1 MARSRSSAL
10 GLALCAALAAAC
22 AAPSI
27 QDEEAIARKAGAQ
40 LRQQMLLLHD
50 DVVEMYVDEVGQR
63 LVHAAGPQ
71 PYDYTFTVVEDDS
84 LNASAFFGGQIFV
97 NTGLITRV
105 RNVSELAGV
114 LGHEVGHVVHRHLA
128 DNYARAQQAGMLR
141 QAAVIGAMVGGINPG
156 AVDLLGQLSTL
167 GVINSFK
174 REAEAEADAFAVQ
187 VLPRAGYDPNGIVT
201 MFEMLHAMNARRPAK
216 FFSDHPGT
224 EDRIGA
230 TRGLIQQQA
239 LPPNLKTDDN
249 GKLEIIQHRIRL
261 LTGEGSSQQ
270 RP

>member
-1 MARSRSSAL
+1 
-10 GLALCAALAAAC
+10 
-22 AAPSI
+22 
-27 QDEEAIARKAGAQ
+27 
-40 LRQQMLLLHD
+40 MLLLHD
-50 DVVEMYVDEVGQR
+50 DVVESYVDDIGQR

-71 PYDYTFTVVEDDS
+71 PYDYTFTVVEDDT
-84 LNASAFFGGQIFV
+84 LNASAFFGGEIFV

-105 RNVSELAGV
+105 RNVSEFAGV

-141 QAAVIGAMVGGINPG
+141 QAAVLGAMVGGINPG

-174 REAEAEADAFAVQ
+174 REAEVEADAFAVQ
-187 VLPRAGYDPNGIVT
+187 VLPRAGYDPNGIVS
-201 MFEMLHAMNARRPAK
+201 MFEMLQAMNQRRPAK
-216 FFSDHPGT
+216 FFSDHPGAA
-224 EDRIGA
+224 DRIDA
-230 TRGLIQQQA
+230 TRALIQQQT
-239 LPPNLKTDDN
+239 LPPHLKVDDN

-261 LTGEGSSQQ
+261 LTGESSVDH